1 MLKAAFITPGA
12 FPVPSAMGGSVERV
26 VEKVVPA
33 LVPRVDATI
42 YGRKGKRL
50 LARGNLHGAKVERFP
65 AANKGEYFRRV
76 CGRLV
81 RSRPDVIQVENRPLW
96 VPRLKRRFPGSRIW
110 LNLHS
115 TTFINAPYLT
125 PAQRKIC
132 LQAAD
137 YVQVNSE
144 FLRSYIQ
151 TRVPTAAHKIRVNHL
166 GVDVS
171 RFYGSSAPEGAA
183 MREEMRARHG
193 WGNRPI
199 AIYVGRLVPQ
209 KGVKHLLAAIPL
221 IRAAVPD
228 ALIVIVGSAR
238 YGSHRETGHVRRLH
252 QIAKRMKGH
261 VHFQPYVS
269 HRDIPRWFAMA
280 DAAVVPSV
288 GREAFGLV
296 NLEAMAAELPVV
308 ATRAGGMKEIVVDG
322 YTGFL
327 VSTDPVSI
335 ASELAGKIGFL
346 LANGEVRRE
355 MGRRG
360 RERVLTNFQWR
371 HTADRWLGFQN
382 E

>member
-1 MLKAAFITPGA
+1 MLKAAFVTPGA

-33 LVPRVDATI
+33 LVPHVDATI

-50 LARGNLHGAKVERFP
+50 PARGNLHGAKVERFP
-65 AANKGEYFRRV
+65 AANKSEYFRRV
-76 CGRLV
+76 CGRLS

-96 VPRLKRRFPGSRIW
+96 VPRLKRLFPRSRIW

-137 YVQVNSE
+137 YIQVNSE
-144 FLRSYIQ
+144 YLRSYIQ
-151 TRVPTAAHKIRVNHL
+151 MLVPKTADKIRVNHL

-171 RFYGSSAPEGAA
+171 RFYGRSTPEGAA
-183 MREEMRARHG
+183 MREEMRSRHG

-199 AIYVGRLVPQ
+199 VIYVGRLVPQ
-209 KGVKHLLAAIPL
+209 KGVKHLLAAVPL
-221 IRAAVPD
+221 IRSLVPD

-252 QIAKRMKGH
+252 KMAARMKGH

-269 HRDIPRWFAMA
+269 HRDIPGWFAMA

-322 YTGFL
+322 HTGYL
-327 VSTDPVSI
+327 VSTEPAAI
-335 ASELAGKIGFL
+335 ASELAGKIVFL
-346 LANGEVRRE
+346 LENAEVRLE
-355 MGRRG
+355 MGIRG
-360 RERVLTNFQWR
+360 RERVLKDFQWR
-371 HTADRWLGFQN
+371 HTADRWLGFQR